1 MNFEDI
7 HSIEDLAVVSEEGVW
22 QNFERLAAFIFEKN
36 GFRVKVNT
44 VKTHQKTK
52 RQYDVIAW
60 KGSQTFLVECK
71 KWAGNRYRL
80 SAVKKAV
87 EQHKERTT
95 FYAAITNEDA
105 IPLLVTLI
113 EEDIRVYEGVP
124 IVPVQKSTGSSM
136 NWTGMCRG
144 ISFASVKMTCPMRMM
159 CRYWHLIFRNRMKEN
174 PKEGDA
180 GNFMPKR
187 TSCSGVRS
195 TEGMMAPEKDL
206 LDAVGG
212 DSVGL

>member
-7 HSIEDLAVVSEEGVW
+7 HSIEDLAVVSEEVVW

-36 GFRVKVNT
+36 NFRVKVNT

-60 KGSQTFLVECK
+60 KGNQTFLVECK

-87 EQHKERTT
+87 EQHKERTQ

-105 IPLLVTLI
+105 IPLLVTFI
-113 EEDIRVYEGVP
+113 EEEIRVYEGVP
-124 IVPVQKSTGSSM
+124 IVSIQKLNGFV
-136 NWTGMCRG
+136 NELDG
-144 ISFASVKMTCPMRMM
+144 
-159 CRYWHLIFRNRMKEN
+159 YLQ
-174 PKEGDA
+174 
-180 GNFMPKR
+180 GNFFWDFEDEIPY
-187 TSCSGVRS
+187 
-195 TEGMMAPEKDL
+195 EDDL
-206 LDAVGG
+206 PLPDEIPMQP
-212 DSVGL
+212 

>member
-7 HSIEDLAVVSEEGVW
+7 QSLEDLAVVSEEVVW

-36 GFRVKVNT
+36 NFRVKVNT
-44 VKTHQKTK
+44 VKTYQKTK

-60 KGSQTFLVECK
+60 KGNQTFLVECK

-87 EQHKERTT
+87 EQHKERTL

-113 EEDIRVYEGVP
+113 EEEIRVYKGVP
-124 IVPVQKSTGSSM
+124 IVSIQKLNGFVNELDGYVQ
-136 NWTGMCRG
+136 
-144 ISFASVKMTCPMRMM
+144 
-159 CRYWHLIFRNRMKEN
+159 
-174 PKEGDA
+174 
-180 GNFMPKR
+180 GNFFYDCEDDIPYEDDIPLPDEIPMQTYELNGP
-187 TSCSGVRS
+187 C
-195 TEGMMAPEKDL
+195 E
-206 LDAVGG
+206 
-212 DSVGL
+212 

>member
-7 HSIEDLAVVSEEGVW
+7 QSIEDLAVVSEEVVW

-36 GFRVKVNT
+36 NFRVNVNT
-44 VKTHQKTK
+44 VKTYQKTK

-60 KGSQTFLVECK
+60 KGNQTFLVECK

-80 SAVKKAV
+80 SAIKKAV

-113 EEDIRVYEGVP
+113 EEEIRFYEGVP
-124 IVPVQKSTGSSM
+124 IVPVQKL
-136 NWTGMCRG
+136 N
-144 ISFASVKMTCPMRMM
+144 SFVNELD
-159 CRYWHLIFRNRMKEN
+159 RY
-174 PKEGDA
+174 A
-180 GNFMPKR
+180 QGNFFYECEDDIPY
-187 TSCSGVRS
+187 
-195 TEGMMAPEKDL
+195 EDDL
-206 LDAVGG
+206 HLPDEIPMQFDEFHGPCE
-212 DSVGL
+212 

>member
-7 HSIEDLAVVSEEGVW
+7 QSIEDLAVVSEEVVW

-36 GFRVKVNT
+36 NFRVKVNT
-44 VKTHQKTK
+44 VKTWQKTK

-60 KGSQTFLVECK
+60 KGNQTFLVECK

-95 FYAAITNEDA
+95 FYAAITHEDA

-113 EEDIRVYEGVP
+113 EEEIRFYEGVP
-124 IVPVQKSTGSSM
+124 IVPIQKLNSFVNELDGGVQ
-136 NWTGMCRG
+136 
-144 ISFASVKMTCPMRMM
+144 
-159 CRYWHLIFRNRMKEN
+159 
-174 PKEGDA
+174 
-180 GNFMPKR
+180 GNFFYECEDDIPYEDDLPLPDEIPMQ
-187 TSCSGVRS
+187 SCELFGPG
-195 TEGMMAPEKDL
+195 E
-206 LDAVGG
+206 
-212 DSVGL
+212 

>member
-7 HSIEDLAVVSEEGVW
+7 HTIEDLAVVSEAVVW
-22 QNFERLAAFIFEKN
+22 QHFEQLAAFIFEKN

-80 SAVKKAV
+80 SALKKAV
-87 EQHKERTT
+87 EQHKERTL
-95 FYAAITNEDA
+95 FYAAVTNEDA

-113 EEDIRVYEGVP
+113 EEDIRFYEGVP
-124 IVPVQKSTGSSM
+124 IVPVQKLNGFVSELDGY
-136 NWTGMCRG
+136 
-144 ISFASVKMTCPMRMM
+144 VQ
-159 CRYWHLIFRNRMKEN
+159 
-174 PKEGDA
+174 GDLYCECEDD
-180 GNFMPKR
+180 MQYEDDQPY
-187 TSCSGVRS
+187 
-195 TEGMMAPEKDL
+195 EDDL
-206 LDAVGG
+206 TLPDEIP
-212 DSVGL
+212 LQP